1 MKSTFPF
8 HTWPHFCSFS
18 QFKMMIT
25 LHYRQLHCSD
35 FCSEDKKCLINPEVS
50 LQQAKLSL
58 TWLASGFGVFTC
70 PGAFLRIWDRTNCL
84 KMRESECSICWL
96 LGSSTENMVC
106 RESVPFAGCW
116 EAMENRLSRE
126 RENVPFSGSCE
137 ISQGTDC
144 GETGCRLTAA
154 GSVSN
159 SLYYN

>member
-18 QFKMMIT
+18 QVKMMIT

-126 RENVPFSGSCE
+126 RERMSHFRAPVKYPRE
-137 ISQGTDC
+137 QIVERQV
-144 GETGCRLTAA
+144 A
-154 GSVSN
+154 G
-159 SLYYN
+159 

>member
-1 MKSTFPF
+1 
-8 HTWPHFCSFS
+8 
-18 QFKMMIT
+18 
-25 LHYRQLHCSD
+25 
-35 FCSEDKKCLINPEVS
+35 
-50 LQQAKLSL
+50 
-58 TWLASGFGVFTC
+58 
-70 PGAFLRIWDRTNCL
+70 
-84 KMRESECSICWL
+84 MRESECSICWL

-126 RENVPFSGSCE
+126 RESVPFSGSCE
-137 ISQGTDC
+137 IFQGTDCGETGCRLTTDC